1 MIPENYEKNEN
12 NITNERQPSR
22 TYKINFESGKIA
34 GFADGAEAVRQA
46 VYKILN
52 TERFENII
60 YSHNYGREFKDLYGK
75 QRNFVYAELERRIK
89 EALLWDD
96 RINSVSDFSFKNERD
111 CVFVKFTVSSVFGQ
125 MDMESVV
132 S

>member
-1 MIPENYEKNEN
+1 MIPEDNEKNEN

-22 TYKINFESGKIA
+22 TYKIDFESGKIA
-34 GFADGAEAVRQA
+34 GFADGLEAVRQA

-96 RINSVSDFSFKNERD
+96 RINAVSDFSFRNERD
-111 CVFVKFTVSSVFGQ
+111 CGFVKFTVSSVFGQ

>member
-1 MIPENYEKNEN
+1 MIPEYSEN
-12 NITNERQPSR
+12 MINQERQPSK
-22 TYKINFESGKIA
+22 TYKIDFEAGKIA
-34 GFADGAEAVRQA
+34 GFADGLDAVRQA

-52 TERFENII
+52 TERFEYII

-75 QRNFVYAELERRIK
+75 PRYFVYAELERRIK

-96 RINSVSDFSFKNERD
+96 RITSVSGFSFQNKGD
-111 CVFVKFTVSSVFGQ
+111 SVFVQFTVDSVFGQ
-125 MDMESVV
+125 AELESVV